1 MLRVL
6 ENDRS
11 EKGSMNTQLNAEQRA
26 AVESDAPRRLVVAG
40 PGSGKSFT
48 LIEAVAREAAQHGAG
63 GVIVITFTV
72 AASTELVTRLEARG
86 ITGLGACTTLH
97 AFCLK
102 LLREHGMASVNYGF
116 SRADLNIPAQLG
128 VVDDEQKEALALG
141 IARDMGVK
149 LSRTKLAEVL
159 EHPEWC
165 GPVLNPPKE
174 FLVAKEYRS
183 RLKAGGLLDF
193 DMVLEEGRRTALEL
207 ARRGEWP
214 YRALFVDEV
223 QDSAASDWACYE
235 AFDCERRFYVGDD
248 SQSIYQ
254 FRGANPELFVKLA
267 LASE

>member
-1 MLRVL
+1 
-6 ENDRS
+6 
-11 EKGSMNTQLNAEQRA
+11 MNTQLNAEQRA

-116 SRADLNIPAQLG
+116 SRVDLNVPAQLG

-149 LSRTKLAEVL
+149 LSAPKLL
-159 EHPEWC
+159 EALAKPNV
-165 GPVLNPPKE
+165 PATTTTPPAAY
-174 FLVAKEYRS
+174 LVVKEYRS

-214 YRALFVDEV
+214 YRAMFVDEI
-223 QDSAASDWACYE
+223 QDSSDADIDCYE
-235 AFDCERRFYVGDD
+235 AFACERKMFIGDLDQRIYSFRNPNGVG
-248 SQSIYQ
+248 
-254 FRGANPELFVKLA
+254 GKKVLA
-267 LASE
+267 LIQEAA